1 MSILCRILLRLSKK
15 VLKQLATMEPN
26 SKTSQE
32 YLAIT
37 TDYQTIDNQ
46 FIRGNK
52 IQCIHK
58 KYGDFIGSKHTYYLC
73 TYVLSNV
80 FVCTYSSYLLCC

>member
-1 MSILCRILLRLSKK
+1 
-15 VLKQLATMEPN
+15 MEPN

-58 KYGDFIGSKHTYYLC
+58 KYGDFIGSKHT
-73 TYVLSNV
+73 TYVLM
-80 FVCTYSSYLLCC
+80 Y